1 MGRLNLTFSTGQV
14 LQALASGY
22 HYGFDIM
29 DATGLPSGTVY
40 PILRRLDGEA
50 RVQSRWEKQAEAQKE
65 VRPPRRYYALTAAG
79 LESSDVTCEGPGAV
93 SVGETFSVI
102 ARARFRRGQSSG
114 RASFR
119 SQPPPRHLRGSRA

>member
-1 MGRLNLTFSTGQV
+1 MGRLNITFSTGQV

-50 RVQSRWEKQAEAQKE
+50 LVQSNWEKQAEAQKE
-65 VRPPRRYYALTAAG
+65 VRPPRRYYAITAAG
-79 LESSDVTCEGPGAV
+79 QKMLAAAIERHPLLPQ
-93 SVGETFSVI
+93 SVGRDV
-102 ARARFRRGQSSG
+102 RGLK
-114 RASFR
+114 
-119 SQPPPRHLRGSRA
+119 PSRV